1 MAVDRQIPPLEAQ
14 ERVMLAAFLDFQRN
28 TLAMKCDG
36 LSDAQLRERSVPPAS
51 LSLLGLVRHMAEG
64 ERQWFKIVLGRRE
77 VPYHYYTDED
87 PEAEFDVDDAD
98 VAEAFRTWASECADS
113 RRAADAAPSLDFTGT
128 QEGKEYSL
136 RWIMNH
142 MIAEYARHNGHA
154 DLLRQRIDGAVGF

>member
-1 MAVDRQIPPLEAQ
+1 
-14 ERVMLAAFLDFQRN
+14 MLAAFLDFQRN
-28 TLAMKCDG
+28 TLAMKCEG
-36 LSDAQLRERSVPPAS
+36 LSEPQLRERSVPPAS

-64 ERQWFKIVLGRRE
+64 ERQWFKIVLGRKE

-113 RRAADAAPSLDFTGT
+113 RSAADAAPSLDFTGT